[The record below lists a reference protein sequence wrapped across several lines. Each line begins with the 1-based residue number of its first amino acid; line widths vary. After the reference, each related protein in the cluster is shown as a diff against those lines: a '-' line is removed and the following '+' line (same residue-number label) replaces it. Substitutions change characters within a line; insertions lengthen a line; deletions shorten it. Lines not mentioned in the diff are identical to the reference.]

1 MTIDRTSQAL
11 RPPGPNAGT
20 QRWRDLL
27 FLHWP
32 LPQELARAVLPE
44 GLELDLWRGQPYIGL
59 VAFAM
64 EKVRPRW
71 LPRAFA
77 LDFLE
82 TNVRTYVLH
91 RGEPG
96 VFFLSLEAA
105 SWLAVQAARR
115 GWGLPYF
122 HADMSLGREGS
133 TFTYATRRRSPAAPQ
148 LRAVYEPGA
157 ALGPSAPGG
166 VEHFLLE
173 RYLLFVERRG
183 QLLRGQVHHRPY
195 PAHSARL
202 VELDQDLSD
211 AAQLGPCEGPPTFV
225 HYSPGV
231 DVEVFALTP
240 VGRAQPRA

>member
-1 MTIDRTSQAL
+1 MTSDRTFQA
-11 RPPGPNAGT
+11 RPPGANAGT

-32 LPQELARAVLPE
+32 IPEELAAALLPA
-44 GLELDLWRGQPYIGL
+44 GLELDLWRARPYIGL

-64 EKVRPRW
+64 EEVRPSW
-71 LPRAFA
+71 LPRALA

-82 TNVRTYVLH
+82 TNVRLYVRS

-122 HADMSLGREGS
+122 HADMSLEREGAAI
-133 TFTYATRRRSPAAPQ
+133 TYGTRRRSPEAPG
-148 LRAVYEPGA
+148 LRAVYEPGP
-157 ALGPSAPGG
+157 ALGPSHPGG

-183 QLLRGQVHHRPY
+183 QLLRGQVHHPPY

-202 VELDQDLSD
+202 LEIEQDLSV
-211 AAQLGPCEGPPTFV
+211 AAGLGPCEGPPTFV

-231 DVEVFALTP
+231 DVEVFALRP
-240 VGRAQPRA
+240 VGS

>member
-1 MTIDRTSQAL
+1 MTKDRTSQAL
-11 RPPGPNAGT
+11 RPPGPNAGS

-32 LPQELARAVLPE
+32 LAHELVQALLPA
-44 GLELDLWRGQPYIGL
+44 GLELDRWRGQPYIGL

-64 EKVRPRW
+64 EQVRPRW

-122 HADMSLGREGS
+122 HADMSLERDGS
-133 TFTYATRRRSPAAPQ
+133 TCTYATRRRSRGAPG

-173 RYLLFVERRG
+173 RYLLFVERKG
-183 QLLRGQVHHRPY
+183 QLYRGQVHHRPY

-202 VELDQDLSD
+202 LEIEQNLSD
-211 AAQLGPCEGPPTFV
+211 AAQLGPCEGRPTFV

-240 VGRAQPRA
+240 VS